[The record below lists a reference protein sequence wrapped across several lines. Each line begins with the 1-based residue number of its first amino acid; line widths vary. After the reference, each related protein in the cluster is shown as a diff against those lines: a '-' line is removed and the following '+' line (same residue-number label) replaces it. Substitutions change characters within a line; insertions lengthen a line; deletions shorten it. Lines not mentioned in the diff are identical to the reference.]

1 MLLQIGVPGGPELL
15 LFNLVVALVVA
26 YFTYRD
32 AAKRPGVNETLWA
45 AVMGLASLFLSL
57 VGFII
62 VFAVYYF
69 LVVRD

>member
-1 MLLQIGVPGGPELL
+1 MLLQLGIPGGPELV
-15 LFNLVVALVVA
+15 LFNIIVALVVA

-32 AAKRPGVNETLWA
+32 AEKRPGVNATLWA
-45 AVMGLASLFLSL
+45 AIMGLASLLL
-57 VGFII
+57 NLLGFII

>member
-1 MLLQIGVPGGPELL
+1 MQIGVPGGPELL

-32 AAKRPGVNETLWA
+32 ASKRPGVNATLWA
-45 AVMGLASLFLSL
+45 AIMGLASLLL
-57 VGFII
+57 NLIGFII